1 MPTYRRITVASYLR
15 ITEQL
20 SLNFI
25 RLFRAGDL
33 ISAKIGDLPHHL
45 DITITAN
52 HPTALQ
58 YAMKHPGHFLIR
70 GDTIVMLLS
79 LKALSFKGL
88 LMYWVCYPHLIRV
101 AMTPNNLKPTTDN
114 PWLHVMNDRHPT
126 IVCQNQDEAD
136 LFNAIDAA
144 IYSIDINPYLQDVSV
159 RLDELKI
166 HETVLATLIHRH
178 LQLLETRINRS

>member
-1 MPTYRRITVASYLR
+1 
-15 ITEQL
+15 
-20 SLNFI
+20 
-25 RLFRAGDL
+25 
-33 ISAKIGDLPHHL
+33 
-45 DITITAN
+45 
-52 HPTALQ
+52 
-58 YAMKHPGHFLIR
+58 
-70 GDTIVMLLS
+70 MLLS
-79 LKALSFKGL
+79 LKELSFKGL

-101 AMTPNNLKPTTDN
+101 ALTPNNLKPITDN
-114 PWLHVMNDRHPT
+114 RWLYVMNERHPT

-136 LFNAIDAA
+136 LFKAIDGA